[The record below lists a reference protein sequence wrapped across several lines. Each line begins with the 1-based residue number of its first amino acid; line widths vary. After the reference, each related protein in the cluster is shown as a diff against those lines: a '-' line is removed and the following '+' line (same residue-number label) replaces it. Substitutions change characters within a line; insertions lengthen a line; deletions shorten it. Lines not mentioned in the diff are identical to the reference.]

1 MAKDYGIKLFL
12 WPVPVYSVS
21 FLPEVFPFPLVDEQ
35 KKCFTLTLFTMK
47 TEASNNSI
55 PSGIAEI
62 ELIYRS
68 TMKTADRPKIT
79 SSQDAYQ
86 VLRSLW
92 RNDTICLYEQFRIL
106 LLDRSNRVLGQTLI
120 SSGGTAG
127 TVVDPKLVFVTAL
140 KTKSAALIVAH
151 NHPSGNLQPSEA
163 DLKMTRQLKQAGIW
177 LELPVLDHLIITQE
191 SYYSMADEGVL

>member
-1 MAKDYGIKLFL
+1 
-12 WPVPVYSVS
+12 
-21 FLPEVFPFPLVDEQ
+21 
-35 KKCFTLTLFTMK
+35 MK
-47 TEASNNSI
+47 ALQNKNITAAS
-55 PSGIAEI
+55 IAEI

-68 TMKTADRPKIT
+68 TTKPSERPKVT
-79 SSQDAYQ
+79 SSHDAYQ
-86 VLRSLW
+86 LFRSLW
-92 RNDTICLYEQFRIL
+92 NDDTICLYEQFRIL

-140 KTKSAALIVAH
+140 KTKSAALIIAH

-163 DLKMTRQLKQAGIW
+163 DLRMTRQLKQAGSW
-177 LELPVLDHLIITQE
+177 LELPILDHLIITEE